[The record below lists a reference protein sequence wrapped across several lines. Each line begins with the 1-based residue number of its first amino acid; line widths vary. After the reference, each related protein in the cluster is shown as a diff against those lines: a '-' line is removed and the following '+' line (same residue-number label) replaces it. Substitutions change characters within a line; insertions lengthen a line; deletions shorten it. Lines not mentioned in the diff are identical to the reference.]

1 MTSKKTSKIFSDH
14 LVKIFVWNEEK
25 KKSSYES
32 IKISYS
38 IRYILTKLKLNIND
52 ENIFI
57 YFGHEKF
64 PFKLKPCDLD
74 IPIVKIFFDE
84 GIDTT
89 YKNNKGINTTYKND
103 EEFWIHQPFTKY
115 SIHIF
120 NYDYLNTMNLTSN
133 KLSLC
138 DATSNTKLNISL

>member
-38 IRYILTKLKLNIND
+38 IKHILTKLNIND
-52 ENIFI
+52 ENIFL
-57 YFGHEKF
+57 YLGHEKF
-64 PFKLKPCDLD
+64 PFKLKSCNLD
-74 IPIVKIFFDE
+74 IPIVKIFFDV

-89 YKNNKGINTTYKND
+89 YKNNKGIDITYKN
-103 EEFWIHQPFTKY
+103 K
-115 SIHIF
+115 IF
-120 NYDYLNTMNLTSN
+120 VFVLLYF
-133 KLSLC
+133 
-138 DATSNTKLNISL
+138 ISPTFNNFFVMSVKS

>member
-14 LVKIFVWNEEK
+14 LVKIFVCNEEK

-38 IRYILTKLKLNIND
+38 IKHILTKLNIND
-52 ENIFI
+52 ENIFL
-57 YFGHEKF
+57 YLGHEKF
-64 PFKLKPCDLD
+64 PFKLKSCNLD
-74 IPIVKIFFDE
+74 IPIVKIFFDV

-89 YKNNKGINTTYKND
+89 YKNNKGIDITYKNY